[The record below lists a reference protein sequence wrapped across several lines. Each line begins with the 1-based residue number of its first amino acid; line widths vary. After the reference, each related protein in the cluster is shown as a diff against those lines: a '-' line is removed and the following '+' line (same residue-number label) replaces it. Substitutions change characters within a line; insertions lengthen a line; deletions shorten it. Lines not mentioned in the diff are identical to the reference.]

1 MNTQKWLGEFQEW
14 TSIFEGPRNASGV
27 PQGTADER
35 VGAHQRVVAAKR
47 HLDSYTGQLK
57 PAKQP

>member
-1 MNTQKWLGEFQEW
+1 MQAGY
-14 TSIFEGPRNASGV
+14 
-27 PQGTADER
+27 ER

-57 PAKQP
+57 PAKHP

>member
-1 MNTQKWLGEFQEW
+1 MQKPLEEVKEW
-14 TSIFEGPRNASGV
+14 TSTFEGAQNASGV